1 MSEERRGAMRPGDQ
15 TIFDR
20 SPATLSTHFHYWG
33 RVEAPPMHSPLYTEL
48 SYGVATDPDLLKIAA
63 HTGPSQPAPNNLFA
77 GVQYLLLQGAEH
89 SLRRH
94 YPILSG
100 SERPMEP
107 AFPEFRDFCLK
118 HRAELEVLVAER
130 RTQTNAVRRS
140 AALRPA
146 FAVLAQEEASGL
158 SLIEVGTSAGL
169 NLLWDHYRIEYQM
182 RSGRNQIG
190 GPQESIVRL
199 HADGD
204 GPLPDVAVGVPVV
217 SRVGIDTNPID
228 LDDKDAICW
237 LHALIFPEHVERYE
251 WLDRALEI
259 ARKHRPRVIAA
270 DVLDVIE
277 DEIEACSADAIP
289 VVFATL
295 VLYQFP
301 KDALDR
307 FLGALDRAAQ
317 KRPFW
322 MLSMEPDGKGSCDLI
337 AVRFSEG
344 ERQVRK
350 LAEAHPHGWS
360 ITWLVEKSVA
370 ELPASEAQQFWEK

>member
-1 MSEERRGAMRPGDQ
+1 M
-15 TIFDR
+15 
-20 SPATLSTHFHYWG
+20 Y
-33 RVEAPPMHSPLYTEL
+33 SPLYTEL
-48 SYGVATDPDLLKIAA
+48 SYGVATDSDLLKIAA

-89 SLRRH
+89 SLSRH

-100 SERPMEP
+100 GERPMEP
-107 AFPEFRDFCLK
+107 AFPEFREFCLE
-118 HRAELEVLVAER
+118 HRVELEVLVAER

-146 FAVLAQEEASGL
+146 FTALAQQEAA
-158 SLIEVGTSAGL
+158 SLALVEVGTSAGL

-182 RSGRNQIG
+182 RSGADRVG
-190 GPQESIVRL
+190 GPEDSTVRI
-199 HADGD
+199 HSDGD
-204 GPLPDVAVGVPVV
+204 GPIPDVALEVPVA

-228 LDDKDAICW
+228 IDDEDAIRW
-237 LHALIFPEHVERYE
+237 LHALIFPEHVERYG

-259 ARKHRPRVIAA
+259 ARRERPRIVAA
-270 DVLDVIE
+270 DVVEVIE
-277 DEIEACSADAIP
+277 DEIEACPVGAIP

-307 FLGALDRAAQ
+307 FLEALDRAAR

-322 MLSMEPDGKGSCDLI
+322 MLSMEPDGTGSCDLI
-337 AVRFSEG
+337 AVRFSDG
-344 ERQVRK
+344 QRQVRK
-350 LAEAHPHGWS
+350 LADAHPHGWS
-360 ITWLVEKSVA
+360 LTWLSESDGSAPSV
-370 ELPASEAQQFWEK
+370 SEAVRFWEGNPSPVPSRP

>member
-1 MSEERRGAMRPGDQ
+1 
-15 TIFDR
+15 
-20 SPATLSTHFHYWG
+20 
-33 RVEAPPMHSPLYTEL
+33 MHSPLYTEL
-48 SYGVATDPDLLKIAA
+48 SYGVATDPDILQIAA

-100 SERPMEP
+100 GERPMEP
-107 AFPEFRDFCLK
+107 AFPEFRDFCLS

-146 FAVLAQEEASGL
+146 FAVLAQEEATSL
-158 SLIEVGTSAGL
+158 ALIEVGTSAGL

-182 RSGRNQIG
+182 RSGPDQIA
-190 GPQESIVRL
+190 GPQDSSVRI
-199 HADGD
+199 HTDGD
-204 GPLPDVAVGVPVV
+204 GPLPDVGASVAVS
-217 SRVGIDTNPID
+217 SRMGIDTNPID
-228 LDDKDAICW
+228 IDDKDAICW
-237 LHALIFPEHVERYE
+237 LHALIFPEHVERHE
-251 WLDRALEI
+251 WLDRALGI
-259 ARKHRPRVIAA
+259 ARKQRPRVIAA
-270 DVLDVIE
+270 DVVDVIE
-277 DEIEACSADAIP
+277 GEIEACPSDAMP

-301 KDALDR
+301 KDALER
-307 FLGALDRAAQ
+307 FLGALDRAAR
-317 KRPFW
+317 KRSFW
-322 MLSMEPDGKGSCDLI
+322 MLSMESDGKGSCDLI

-344 ERQVRK
+344 GRQVRK

-360 ITWLVEKSVA
+360 ILWLAEKSIA